1 MWDYNTVWPF
11 HTLQCPG
18 PLLPSFWTPLS
29 LALTQAHNEATH
41 PHHRIFAAR
50 TNILGFSQV
59 RTAVTLQH
67 AKGYFLNNNSS
78 SHWCLSLGPVRFLNT
93 GLLKFYVFS
102 IAAAVTGFDWFG
114 LVFLELFDYSANCS
128 YFWRQKFGWA
138 LLIFASHLAKAYQ
151 MFAEWLKRWL
161 ISVTTP
167 KERMLFS
174 RGQHSKP
181 QPPKASQVLSAGSFI
196 FVWPG
201 AAWTAALESGICCPS
216 KRRHNRTWDP
226 NSTI

>member
-1 MWDYNTVWPF
+1 MKQPILT
-11 HTLQCPG
+11 TG
-18 PLLPSFWTPLS
+18 SLLHVLTY
-29 LALTQAHNEATH
+29 LAFLKSGQH
-41 PHHRIFAAR
+41 
-50 TNILGFSQV
+50 
-59 RTAVTLQH
+59 VTLQH

-201 AAWTAALESGICCPS
+201 ALELL
-216 KRRHNRTWDP
+216 RRNLEFVAQAKEGTIGHEIPTPQSRTKSRP
-226 NSTI
+226 KKLSQ